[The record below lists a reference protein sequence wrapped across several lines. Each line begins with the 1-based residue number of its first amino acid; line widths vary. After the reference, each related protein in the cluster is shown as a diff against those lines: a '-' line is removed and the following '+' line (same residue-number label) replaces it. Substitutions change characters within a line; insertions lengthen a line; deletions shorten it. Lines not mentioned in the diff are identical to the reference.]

1 MKNRFYLPVAL
12 GALALT
18 AASSPAALVYSGFQ
32 NIAITNSF
40 DSVYVDVDQ
49 FGNSPTQA
57 SGWDIDAFFGGEA
70 FGNSANFQ
78 PVRQTVAV
86 DSAILRLD
94 LGEVI
99 DGSRNY
105 YHAEAG
111 SSTHIGT
118 APGQFAS
125 GVTGYLGFR
134 FIANNAA
141 GPYFGWMR
149 VNLSNT
155 GEIGK
160 ILDWTYENSG
170 AAITV
175 GAIPEPTSFALAG
188 LGCAM
193 LLLRRRKS

>member
-1 MKNRFYLPVAL
+1 MKNRFLLPVAL
-12 GALALT
+12 ILT
-18 AASSPAALVYSGFQ
+18 AASSPAALVYSGYQ
-32 NIAITNSF
+32 NISISNTW

-49 FGNSPTQA
+49 SGISPTQA

-86 DSAILRLD
+86 DSAILRVD
-94 LGEVI
+94 LGAVI

-118 APGQFAS
+118 APDQFAS
-125 GVTGYLGFR
+125 GVTGYLGFQLVD
-134 FIANNAA
+134 NSAA
-141 GPYFGWMR
+141 GPFFGWMR

-155 GEIGK
+155 GEIGR

-188 LGCAM
+188 LGCAL